1 MIDKQPLTCTLKLNH
16 FSASLVSF
24 QIVVGVEVYLSPAW
38 DDVSIIYKGSN
49 WKKGTFKE
57 AARRT
62 SQHKEQLMNKKY
74 KRKTISNL
82 RNIVLNNKI

>member
-1 MIDKQPLTCTLKLNH
+1 M
-16 FSASLVSF
+16 
-24 QIVVGVEVYLSPAW
+24 YLSPGW

-62 SQHKEQLMNKKY
+62 SQHKEQLMNKKDK
-74 KRKTISNL
+74 KRQFPI
-82 RNIVLNNKI
+82 